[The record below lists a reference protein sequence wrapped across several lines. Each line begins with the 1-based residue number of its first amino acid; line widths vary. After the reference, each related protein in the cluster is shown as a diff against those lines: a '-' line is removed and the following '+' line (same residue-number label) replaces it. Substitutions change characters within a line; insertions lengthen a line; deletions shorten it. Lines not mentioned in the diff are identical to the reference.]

1 MFHCCSFQYDC
12 TAVGRYYG
20 LYFSLTVAS
29 FPHSSGLEG
38 SVRNPSLFMVM
49 SKASVLSVRVT
60 HLTKLLW
67 DENRKLYSAAN
78 WSQYRHRHHKALLP
92 PNHEACERVRTE
104 VTNEKEP
111 SDAHRQHQT
120 PRSAP
125 QRLRDTSS
133 NTNTRVASFI

>member
-67 DENRKLYSAAN
+67 CENSAAIML
-78 WSQYRHRHHKALLP
+78 WDLFCAVTQFTAVVFHWQFA
-92 PNHEACERVRTE
+92 V
-104 VTNEKEP
+104 VTNT
-111 SDAHRQHQT
+111 S
-120 PRSAP
+120 RSSFLNVGL
-125 QRLRDTSS
+125 RL
-133 NTNTRVASFI
+133 

>member
-67 DENRKLYSAAN
+67 CENSAAI
-78 WSQYRHRHHKALLP
+78 HRLVLCSGICFVLSHSSLL
-92 PNHEACERVRTE
+92 
-104 VTNEKEP
+104 
-111 SDAHRQHQT
+111 
-120 PRSAP
+120 
-125 QRLRDTSS
+125 
-133 NTNTRVASFI
+133 SFLLAVCSGH